1 MEKKSLEE
9 VREFSPERFTKR
21 MLFQKG
27 ESAAFVLNFV
37 QGQALPPHK
46 HPGTDLYLVVLEGT
60 GTITVD
66 GVDTE
71 VSAQDTIW
79 CGGDELFSF
88 SNTGTEP
95 ARLYVV
101 LSKVPSKKYV
111 QDV

>member
-1 MEKKSLEE
+1 MEKKSLEV

-27 ESAAFVLNFV
+27 ESAVFVLNFT
-37 QGQALPPHK
+37 QGQSLPPHK
-46 HPGTDLYLVVLEGT
+46 HPGTDLYLVVLEGS

-66 GVDTE
+66 GASTE
-71 VSAQDTIW
+71 VAKDDCVW

-88 SNTGTEP
+88 SNTGTAP

-101 LSKVPSKKYV
+101 LSKVPSKRYI
-111 QDV
+111 QD

>member
-1 MEKKSLEE
+1 MEKKSLES

-37 QGQALPPHK
+37 QGQSLPPHK
-46 HPGTDLYLVVLEGT
+46 HPGTDLFLVVLEGS
-60 GTITVD
+60 GTVTVD
-66 GVDTE
+66 GENTE
-71 VSAQDTIW
+71 VATHDTVW

-88 SNTGTEP
+88 SNTGTSP

-101 LSKVPSKKYV
+101 LSKVPSKEYA

>member
-1 MEKKSLEE
+1 MEKKSLES

-37 QGQALPPHK
+37 EGQALPPHK
-46 HPGTDLYLVVLEGT
+46 HPGTDLFLIVLEGF

-71 VSAQDTIW
+71 VSAQDTVW

-88 SNTGTEP
+88 SNTGKAP

-101 LSKVPSKKYV
+101 LSKVPSKKYL